1 MKKLS
6 LALVLSLSIILLQ
19 SCQKDD
25 LTTPPVDQQAQKAPE
40 LPKAESFVMP
50 FTAFE
55 GYAEEDNSRAI
66 SNWVYSAS
74 NVVIWNL
81 VLTQQLIIPVA
92 SFYES
97 FNHSAAYQGGGV
109 WLWAYEIPDNNGTY
123 YAELYGELLASNEVK
138 WDMYISQEGGFSQ
151 MHWYTGITAN
161 DGSYANWSL
170 SYNPYDPTPKININY
185 QKNDGNGVES
195 IRYTN
200 IIPGAAENGGY
211 IEYRKENNSGADF
224 NRMYDIYNSEIDNL
238 IEIKWNNPGN
248 DGRVKDAEHFQD
260 NEWHCWDNYLQDIDC

>member
-1 MKKLS
+1 MKKLNVV
-6 LALVLSLSIILLQ
+6 LVLFLSIFLMQ

-25 LTTPPVDQQAQKAPE
+25 LTTPQVDQQAQKAPE

-55 GYAEEDNSRAI
+55 GFTDEDDSRAT
-66 SNWVYSAS
+66 SNWVYSAA

-81 VLTQQLIIPVA
+81 VLTHQLIIPVA

-97 FNHSAAYQGGGV
+97 FNHSAEYQGNGV
-109 WLWAYEIPDNNGTY
+109 WLWAYDVTENGSTY
-123 YAELYGELLASNEVK
+123 HAKLFGELLVNSEIK
-138 WDMYISQEGGFSQ
+138 WDMYISEEGGFPE
-151 MHWYTGITAN
+151 MNWYSGVTSN
-161 DGSYANWSL
+161 DGSYANWTL
-170 SYNPYDPTPKININY
+170 NYNPYDPTPILSIDY
-185 QKNDGNGVES
+185 QQNNGNGIES

-200 IIPGAAENGGY
+200 IIPGNAENGAF
-211 IEYRKENNSGADF
+211 IEYRKSDNSGSDY

-238 IEIKWNNPGN
+238 MEIKWNNPGN
-248 DGRVKDAEHFQD
+248 DGRVKDPEHFQD